1 MPQGGKRTP
10 LDVSYSWG
18 SLAGSPGAALVG
30 QQGLETRFQDVYQP
44 GQGIFSPGYPL
55 APLDPERV
63 RVWDYPVGVNTIYT
77 PRSYEA
83 ISFEELRRLADAHD
97 ITRLAIETRK
107 DQLERLDWAI
117 RVKGARA
124 ARPNAAARIAA
135 IAEFWRRPDG
145 ERSFATWLRA
155 LMEDLLVLDAPVL
168 ELRRNRGGTLVG
180 LDIVDGATIKVLV
193 DETGRRPHPPAPAY
207 EQIIKGRPW
216 KLLTADELL
225 YLPRNPRPHKAYGFG
240 PVEQI
245 VMTVNIALRRQVMQ
259 LQHFTEGNVPP
270 GLLNA
275 PDGWNVEQISQFQ
288 EWFDSVLA
296 GNTGSRSRLVWGPS
310 GARYQAFKEAPYKD
324 DFDEWL
330 ARIVC
335 YAFSLPPTAF
345 IRQMNR
351 ATAESSQDTAAT
363 EGLAPLMLWVKRL
376 ADNVTQDLLGQPDL
390 EFAWG
395 DLTPADPAEQAKIID
410 TYVRDG
416 VYAVNEARGLL
427 GLDPVPGGDQPMIYG
442 TQGAMPLEGSSA
454 ARQQLQRGAKREHSS
469 NCGCGGG
476 KTPSLRKYNTDFED
490 EARVPKGQHGGGE
503 WTTGGDGEFDI
514 AATRGTPCDGF
525 PAGCQTGGS
534 YGSGAL
540 FRIDG
545 RNLCWDC
552 AVKSMDLGNAPAAK
566 KLEGLEPYYID
577 PE

>member
-1 MPQGGKRTP
+1 MPSFDARLGGSKTS
-10 LDVSYSWG
+10 LSASYTWG
-18 SLAGSPGAALVG
+18 AVGG
-30 QQGLETRFQDVYQP
+30 QQGLETQFRDVYQP

-55 APLDPERV
+55 APLEPERV

-83 ISFEELRRLADAHD
+83 ISFEELRRLAEAHD

-117 RVKGARA
+117 RARGDKPVRADVA
-124 ARPNAAARIAA
+124 ARVDAV
-135 IAEFWRRPDG
+135 AEFWRRPDG
-145 ERSFATWLRA
+145 DRPFATWLRE
-155 LMEDLLVLDAPVL
+155 LMEDLLVLDAPAL
-168 ELRRNRGGTLVG
+168 ELRRNRGGALIG

-193 DETGRRPHPPAPAY
+193 DETGRRPRPPAPAY
-207 EQIIKGRPW
+207 EQVIKGRPW
-216 KLLTADELL
+216 KLLTSDDLL
-225 YLPRNPRPHKAYGFG
+225 YWPRNPRPHKAYGFG

-259 LQHFTEGNVPP
+259 LQHFTDGNVPP

-310 GARYQAFKEAPYKD
+310 GAKYQAFKEAPYKD

-345 IRQMNR
+345 TRQLNR
-351 ATAESSQDTAAT
+351 ATAETSQDTAAT

-376 ADNVTQDLLGQPDL
+376 ADYVIQDLLGHPDL

-395 DLTPADPAEQAKIID
+395 DLRPADPAEQAKVID
-410 TYVRDG
+410 IYVRDG
-416 VYAVNEARGLL
+416 IYAVNEARNLL
-427 GLDPVPGGDQPMIYG
+427 GLDPVPGGDAPMVYG
-442 TQGAMPLEGSSA
+442 TQGAPFGAAHA
-454 ARQQLQRGAKREHSS
+454 ARQSRLPAFRRNIIPAKETSLARLQPVKSAAANGRDGPRWATGSRCLVLAVSS
-469 NCGCGGG
+469 
-476 KTPSLRKYNTDFED
+476 P
-490 EARVPKGQHGGGE
+490 
-503 WTTGGDGEFDI
+503 GGDQTSARYFCGTAEKNGI
-514 AATRGTPCDGF
+514 PKHRANAAQARDSCT
-525 PAGCQTGGS
+525 
-534 YGSGAL
+534 L
-540 FRIDG
+540 G
-545 RNLCWDC
+545 R
-552 AVKSMDLGNAPAAK
+552 P
-566 KLEGLEPYYID
+566 
-577 PE
+577 

>member
-1 MPQGGKRTP
+1 MPSFDPRLGGSKTS
-10 LDVSYSWG
+10 LSASYTW
-18 SLAGSPGAALVG
+18 G
-30 QQGLETRFQDVYQP
+30 QQGLETRFRDVYQP

-55 APLDPERV
+55 APLEPERV

-83 ISFEELRRLADAHD
+83 ISFEELRRLAEAHD

-117 RVKGARA
+117 RVRGDTPARS
-124 ARPNAAARIAA
+124 NAAPRINSVS
-135 IAEFWRRPDG
+135 EFWRRPDG
-145 ERSFATWLRA
+145 ERPFATWLRE

-168 ELRRNRGGTLVG
+168 EVRRNRGGALIG

-193 DETGRRPHPPAPAY
+193 DETGRRPRPPAPAY
-207 EQIIKGRPW
+207 EQVIKGRPW

-225 YLPRNPRPHKAYGFG
+225 YWPRNPRPHKAYGFG

-310 GARYQAFKEAPYKD
+310 GSKYQAFKEAPYKD

-345 IRQMNR
+345 IRQLNR
-351 ATAESSQDTAAT
+351 ATAETSQDTAAT

-376 ADNVTQDLLGQPDL
+376 ADHVIQDLMDHPDL

-395 DLTPADPAEQAKIID
+395 DLRPADPAEQAKIID
-410 TYVRDG
+410 IYVRDG
-416 VYAVNEARGLL
+416 IYAVNEARSLL
-427 GLDPVPGGDQPMIYG
+427 GLDPVPGGDRPMIYG
-442 TQGAMPLEGSSA
+442 TQGAMPLA
-454 ARQQLQRGAKREHSS
+454 APVVAPPQQLHRGATAASASS
-469 NCGCGGG
+469 CDCRDEARHVM
-476 KTPSLRKYNTDFED
+476 PVSLRKYNPD
-490 EARVPKGQHGGGE
+490 EPRVPAGDPQGGE
-503 WTTGGDGEFDI
+503 WTTDSGSGTPPSSNGAGDGPV
-514 AATRGTPCDGF
+514 RVV
-525 PAGCQTGGS
+525 S
-534 YGSGAL
+534 
-540 FRIDG
+540 
-545 RNLCWDC
+545 
-552 AVKSMDLGNAPAAK
+552 
-566 KLEGLEPYYID
+566 
-577 PE
+577 